1 MIGQFQNDVQS
12 SDIIYESVSLF
23 SSRMSSE
30 VELNNFVSAIEI
42 YEHLEKPYLTGTI
55 ALTDTSRIYDR
66 SDFQGAEY
74 LEIKIKRNP
83 QAPSY
88 SKLFNIDEVTSTRK
102 TNDQSE
108 VITLHLTEECGFKSK
123 LHNINKHYSG
133 KPSTIIQNIA
143 KEYLY
148 KEILTSEGL
157 DYQGDISLIVPNMN
171 PIEAM
176 LWVKN
181 RMTNEEGYPFFL
193 YSTFGSRSLFL
204 QNLSDMLSAPAI
216 NKSVP
221 YIYSQT
227 PSLVPTNQRFFT
239 IQDYKHV
246 RNENMLKLIDKG
258 LVGGVHNFYNTMTS
272 NYENVEFDAVK
283 EMQASIQSK
292 NSNQK
297 EMNIADNFEIDG
309 ERLQNYRSRYIHT
322 IASSGAYT
330 ILDGSR
336 NSYDEELTA
345 GAHKKKVINAALKQM
360 MSKSAIQIRVSGRE
374 YMRATGSTSE
384 HFTIGNSIR
393 IIFLGNTP
401 QGMSNNKIDPKKTG
415 DYIIFSAKHSMVGE
429 RYDVSL
435 LCVKIANVNTAD
447 YVGV

>member
-1 MIGQFQNDVQS
+1 MTGQFQNDVQS

-23 SSRMSSE
+23 SSRMTSE
-30 VELNNFVSAIEI
+30 VELNNFVSGIEI

-55 ALTDTSRIYDR
+55 ALTDTTRIYDR

-83 QAPSY
+83 EAPAY
-88 SKLFNIDEVTSTRK
+88 SKLFNIDEVVSTRK

-108 VITLHLTEECGFKSK
+108 VITLHITEECAFKSK
-123 LHNINKHYSG
+123 LHNVNKYYTG
-133 KPSTIIQNIA
+133 KPSEIIKNIA

-148 KEILTSEGL
+148 KEIVTSEDI

-176 LWVKN
+176 LWIKN

-193 YSTFGSRSLFL
+193 YSTFGPRSLFL

-216 NKSVP
+216 NRRTP

-227 PSLVPTNQRFFT
+227 PSMAATDKRFFT

-246 RNENMLKLIDKG
+246 KNENMLKLIDKG

-283 EMQASIQSK
+283 EMQASVESK

-297 EMNIADNFEIDG
+297 QLNLAEDFEIDG
-309 ERLQNYRSRYIHT
+309 EKIQNYRSRYIHT

-336 NSYDEELTA
+336 NSYDEEETA
-345 GAHKKKVINAALKQM
+345 GAHKKKVINAALKQLM
-360 MSKSAIQIRVSGRE
+360 AKSAIQIRVAGRE
-374 YMRATGSTSE
+374 YLRASGSTSD

-393 IIFLGNTP
+393 LIFLGNIP
-401 QGMSNNKIDPKKTG
+401 QGMSNNKIDPKKSG

-435 LCVKIANVNTAD
+435 LCVKIANINSAD